1 METKVLSVALS
12 GYEPR
17 SFSEKSNGDYI
28 KYGDDNL
35 FPQYLVELYNGSST
49 HRALCTTIA
58 GMIFGDGFVPSDLD
72 SRLLYEKW
80 NLEDELRKVAL
91 DLKLQGGFALEINW
105 SLDRMTI
112 ANVSHLPFENIRCG
126 EIDADTEIV
135 HEFYYSVD
143 WADNQIEP
151 TCLPRFDSEKKID
164 EPVQVLYVKPFSPGS
179 AYYPKPD
186 YIGSLPYIELEPE
199 IGKFH
204 INNIRNGLMTSMA
217 VHFKNGVPP
226 EEEQRAIK
234 NQIQRE
240 AAGAGNAG
248 NFWVTFS
255 DDPDRAPSIDTFQLS
270 DADKQYEFL
279 SRECVDKIM
288 IGHRVVSPAMFGV
301 KTAGQLG
308 TSQELETA
316 ADLFNEQVV
325 EPSQRIIKDALF
337 PLYNESGAAVSY
349 QTEQVEVDAAVEF
362 TGIQISSA
370 IDVISKTKTG
380 ELDVNQAAQILQF
393 MLGFSPEAVA
403 QLFPQMN
410 GGEISPNAALS
421 SSERP
426 RTPEEAFEWLS
437 GEEMG
442 EEWELIDEREVDYE
456 TEETFD
462 ALWTFAKVPSSNP
475 NGKSEQDTDII
486 KTRYRY
492 APDIADENSREF
504 CAKMVSAQKVYRKE
518 DIQAASGRPVNAGWG
533 ARGAAT
539 YDLWL
544 YKGGGS
550 CRHFWMRQ
558 TYLKKNNKKISV
570 NEARRIINSMPVS
583 ERQQLPVNDPKVAQ
597 RPRDMANR
605 GFLEPRN
612 FTTPR

>member
-17 SFSEKSNGDYI
+17 SYSEKSNGDYI
-28 KYGDDNL
+28 KYGEDNL

-58 GMIFGDGFVPSDLD
+58 GMIYGDGFIPTDLD

-80 NLEDELRKVAL
+80 NLEDELRKAAL

-105 SLDRMTI
+105 SLDRTAI
-112 ANVSHLPFENIRCG
+112 ANVSHLPFENVRCA
-126 EIDADTEIV
+126 EINPDTEQV
-135 HEFYYSVD
+135 EEFHYSVD
-143 WADNQIEP
+143 WADKTVEP
-151 TCLPRFDSEKKID
+151 ICLPRFDSKLKND
-164 EPVQVLYVKPFSPGS
+164 EPVQLLYVKPFSPGS
-179 AYYPKPD
+179 SYYPKPD
-186 YIGSLPYIELEPE
+186 YIGALPYIELEPE

-217 VHFKNGVPP
+217 VHFANGVPP
-226 EEEQRAIK
+226 KEEQIAIK

-255 DDPDRAPSIDTFQLS
+255 DDPDRKPSIDTFQLS

-308 TSQELETA
+308 STQELDVARE
-316 ADLFNEQVV
+316 LFDSQVV
-325 EPSQRIIKDALF
+325 KHFQRIIKDALF
-337 PLYNESGAAVSY
+337 PLYNESGSKPLYEANTSL
-349 QTEQVEVDAAVEF
+349 
-362 TGIQISSA
+362 SS
-370 IDVISKTKTG
+370 
-380 ELDVNQAAQILQF
+380 NQA
-393 MLGFSPEAVA
+393 PK
-403 QLFPQMN
+403 
-410 GGEISPNAALS
+410 
-421 SSERP
+421 
-426 RTPEEAFEWLS
+426 TPEELFELLN

-442 EEWELIDEREVDYE
+442 EEWELIDEREVDYDN
-456 TEETFD
+456 EETLD

-492 APDIADENSREF
+492 APNIADEKSRDF
-504 CAKMVSAQKVYRKE
+504 CAKMVRAGKVYRKE
-518 DIQAASGRPVNAGWG
+518 DIMAASDRAPNPGWG
-533 ARGAAT
+533 PRGAAT

-558 TYLKKNNKKISV
+558 TYLKKNNKKITV

-583 ERQQLPVNDPKVAQ
+583 QRERLPQNDPKVAQ
-597 RPRDMANR
+597 RPRDMSNR

>member
-1 METKVLSVALS
+1 MNVALS

-17 SFSEKSNGDYI
+17 SFSEKSNGDYV
-28 KYGDDNL
+28 KYGEDNL

-58 GMIFGDGFVPSDLD
+58 GMIFGDGFVPSDLE

-112 ANVSHLPFENIRCG
+112 ANVSHLPFENVRCA
-126 EIDADTEIV
+126 EINPESEV
-135 HEFYYSVD
+135 VEEFYYSPD
-143 WADNQIEP
+143 WTDKVIEP
-151 TCLPRFDSEKKID
+151 TCLPRFDSENKLE
-164 EPVQVLYVKPFSPGS
+164 EPIQILYVKPFSPGS

-199 IGKFH
+199 IGRFH

-217 VHFKNGVPP
+217 VHFANGVPP

-255 DDPDRAPSIDTFQLS
+255 DDPDRKPSIDTFQLS

-308 TSQELETA
+308 TSQELDVARE
-316 ADLFNEQVV
+316 LFDSQVIKHF
-325 EPSQRIIKDALF
+325 QRIIKDALF
-337 PLYNESGAAVSY
+337 PLYNES
-349 QTEQVEVDAAVEF
+349 DA
-362 TGIQISSA
+362 TPIY
-370 IDVISKTKTG
+370 
-380 ELDVNQAAQILQF
+380 
-393 MLGFSPEAVA
+393 EA
-403 QLFPQMN
+403 N
-410 GGEISPNAALS
+410 TALS
-421 SSERP
+421 SNERP

-442 EEWELIDEREVDYE
+442 EEWELIDEREVDYD
-456 TEETFD
+456 TEETLD

-475 NGKSEQDTDII
+475 NGKSQQDTDII

-492 APDIADENSREF
+492 APDVADEKSRDF
-504 CAKMVSAQKVYRKE
+504 CAKMVRAGKVYRKE
-518 DIQAASGRPVNAGWG
+518 DIMAASGRGPNPGWG
-533 ARGAAT
+533 PRGAKT

-558 TYLKKNNKKISV
+558 TYLKRNNKKISV

-583 ERQQLPVNDPKVAQ
+583 QRERLPQNDPKVAQ

>member
-17 SFSEKSNGDYI
+17 SYSEKSNGDYI
-28 KYGDDNL
+28 KYGEDNL

-58 GMIFGDGFVPSDLD
+58 GMIYGDGFVPTDLD
-72 SRLLYEKW
+72 SLLLYEKW
-80 NLEDELRKVAL
+80 NLEDELRKAAL

-105 SLDRMTI
+105 SLDRSAI
-112 ANVSHLPFENIRCG
+112 ANVSHVPFENVRCG
-126 EIDADTEIV
+126 EINPDTEQV
-135 HEFYYSVD
+135 EEFHYSVD
-143 WADNQIEP
+143 WTDKTVEP
-151 TCLPRFDSEKKID
+151 ICLPRFDSKLKND
-164 EPVQVLYVKPFSPGS
+164 EPVQLLYVKPFSPGS
-179 AYYPKPD
+179 SYYPKPD
-186 YIGSLPYIELEPE
+186 YIGALPYIELEPE

-308 TSQELETA
+308 STQELDVARE
-316 ADLFNEQVV
+316 LFDSQVV
-325 EPSQRIIKDALF
+325 KHFQRIIKDALF
-337 PLYNESGAAVSY
+337 PLYNESGSKPLYEANTSL
-349 QTEQVEVDAAVEF
+349 
-362 TGIQISSA
+362 SS
-370 IDVISKTKTG
+370 
-380 ELDVNQAAQILQF
+380 NQA
-393 MLGFSPEAVA
+393 PK
-403 QLFPQMN
+403 
-410 GGEISPNAALS
+410 
-421 SSERP
+421 
-426 RTPEEAFEWLS
+426 TPEELFELLS

-442 EEWELIDEREVDYE
+442 EEWELIDEREVDYDN
-456 TEETFD
+456 EETLD

-492 APDIADENSREF
+492 APNIADEKSRDF
-504 CAKMVSAQKVYRKE
+504 CAKMVKAGKVYRKE
-518 DIQAASGRPVNAGWG
+518 DIMAASNRAVNAGWG
-533 ARGAAT
+533 PRGAAT

-583 ERQQLPVNDPKVAQ
+583 QRERLPQNDPKVAQ
-597 RPRDMANR
+597 RPRDMSNR

>member
-1 METKVLSVALS
+1 METKVMNVALS

-17 SFSEKSNGDYI
+17 SFSEKSNGDYV
-28 KYGDDNL
+28 KYGEDNL

-58 GMIFGDGFVPSDLD
+58 GMIFGDGFVPSDLE

-112 ANVSHLPFENIRCG
+112 ANVSHLPFENVRCA
-126 EIDADTEIV
+126 EINPESEV
-135 HEFYYSVD
+135 VEEFYYSPD
-143 WADNQIEP
+143 WTDKVIEP
-151 TCLPRFDSEKKID
+151 TCLPRFDSENKLE
-164 EPVQVLYVKPFSPGS
+164 EPIQILYVKPFSPGS

-199 IGKFH
+199 IGRFH

-217 VHFKNGVPP
+217 VHFANGVPP

-255 DDPDRAPSIDTFQLS
+255 DDPDRKPSIDTFQLS

-308 TSQELETA
+308 TSQELDVARE
-316 ADLFNEQVV
+316 LFDSQVIKHF
-325 EPSQRIIKDALF
+325 QRIIKDALF
-337 PLYNESGAAVSY
+337 PLYNES
-349 QTEQVEVDAAVEF
+349 DA
-362 TGIQISSA
+362 TPIY
-370 IDVISKTKTG
+370 
-380 ELDVNQAAQILQF
+380 
-393 MLGFSPEAVA
+393 EA
-403 QLFPQMN
+403 N
-410 GGEISPNAALS
+410 TALS
-421 SSERP
+421 SNERP

-442 EEWELIDEREVDYE
+442 EEWELIDEREVDYD
-456 TEETFD
+456 TEETLD

-475 NGKSEQDTDII
+475 NGKSQQDTDII

-492 APDIADENSREF
+492 APDVADEKSRDF
-504 CAKMVSAQKVYRKE
+504 CAKMVRAGKVYRKE
-518 DIQAASGRPVNAGWG
+518 DIMAASGRGPNPGWG
-533 ARGAAT
+533 PRGAKT

-558 TYLKKNNKKISV
+558 TYLKRNNKKISV

-583 ERQQLPVNDPKVAQ
+583 QRERLPQNDPKVAQ

>member
-1 METKVLSVALS
+1 MAHNIHSVALS
-12 GYEPR
+12 GYQPR
-17 SFSEKSNGDYI
+17 DYSEKSNGDYI
-28 KYGDDNL
+28 KYGEDNL
-35 FPQYLVELYNGSST
+35 FPNYLVELYNGSST

-58 GMIFGDGFVPSDLD
+58 AMIYGDGFIPADLD

-80 NLEDELRKVAL
+80 NLEDELRKSAL
-91 DLKLQGGFALEINW
+91 DLKLQNGMAFEIQW
-105 SLDRMTI
+105 SLDRETI
-112 ANVSHLPFENIRCG
+112 ANVSHIPFENVRCG
-126 EIDADTEIV
+126 ELDEDENIK
-135 HEFYYSVD
+135 EFYYSPN
-143 WADNQIEP
+143 WADRNIEP
-151 TCLPRFDSEKKID
+151 ICLQPFDPATKI
-164 EPVQVLYVKPFSPGS
+164 ENPVQMLYVKPFSPGS
-179 AYYPKPD
+179 AFYPKPD
-186 YIGSLPYIELEPE
+186 YIGALPYIELEPE

-217 VHFKNGVPP
+217 VHFANGVPP
-226 EEEQRAIK
+226 EEEQRQIK
-234 NQIQRE
+234 QRIQNE

-255 DDPDRAPSIDTFQLS
+255 DDPDRKPSIDTFQLS

-308 TSQELETA
+308 TTQELEIA
-316 ADLFNEQVV
+316 SGLFDEQVV
-325 EPSQRIIKDALF
+325 GPARELMKNALQ
-337 PLYNESGAAVSY
+337 PIYSASGTNVSY
-349 QTEQVEVDAAVEF
+349 ATQEAQVDAAVEF

-380 ELDVNQAAQILQF
+380 ELNTNQAAQILQF

-403 QLFPQMN
+403 QLFP
-410 GGEISPNAALS
+410 ELSPNTALS
-421 SSERP
+421 SNSTP
-426 RTPEEAFEWLS
+426 RVPEDVFELLN
-437 GEEMG
+437 GEEMD

-456 TEETFD
+456 LEDAHD

-475 NGKSEQDTDII
+475 NGKSEQDSDII
-486 KTRYRY
+486 KVRYKY
-492 APDIADENSREF
+492 APSTADEKSRDF
-504 CAKMVSAQKVYRKE
+504 CSKMVKAAKVYRKE
-518 DIQAASGRPVNAGWG
+518 DIIAASGRAPNPGWG
-533 ARGAAT
+533 PRGADT
-539 YDLWL
+539 YDLFL

-550 CRHFWMRQ
+550 CRHYWMRQ
-558 TYLKKNNKKISV
+558 TYLRRNNKKISA
-570 NEARRIINSMPVS
+570 NEARRIINALPAA
-583 ERQQLPVNDPKVAQ
+583 ERDARRIPTNDPKVAQ

>member
-1 METKVLSVALS
+1 METKVLNVALS

-17 SFSEKSNGDYI
+17 SYTEKSNGDFV
-28 KYGDDNL
+28 KYGEDNL

-58 GMIFGDGFVPSDLD
+58 GMIYGDGFVPSDLD

-105 SLDRMTI
+105 SLDRSTV
-112 ANVSHLPFENIRCG
+112 ANVSHLPFENVRCA
-126 EIDADTEIV
+126 EINPDTEQV
-135 HEFYYSVD
+135 EEFLYSVD
-143 WADNQIEP
+143 WTDKNVEP
-151 TCLPRFDSEKKID
+151 TVLPRFDSKLKNE
-164 EPVQVLYVKPFSPGS
+164 EPVQILYVKPFSPGS
-179 AYYPKPD
+179 SYYPKPD
-186 YIGSLPYIELEPE
+186 YVGALPYIELEPE
-199 IGKFH
+199 IGTFH

-217 VHFKNGVPP
+217 VHFANGVPP

-255 DDPDRAPSIDTFQLS
+255 DDPDRKPSIDTFQLS

-308 TSQELETA
+308 TTQELEIA
-316 ADLFNEQVV
+316 QDLFDRQVV
-325 EPSQRIIKDALF
+325 KHFQRIIKDALF
-337 PLYNESGAAVSY
+337 PLYNES
-349 QTEQVEVDAAVEF
+349 DAKP
-362 TGIQISSA
+362 IY
-370 IDVISKTKTG
+370 
-380 ELDVNQAAQILQF
+380 
-393 MLGFSPEAVA
+393 EA
-403 QLFPQMN
+403 N
-410 GGEISPNAALS
+410 TALS
-421 SSERP
+421 SDQAP
-426 RTPEEAFEWLS
+426 KTPAELFELLN

-442 EEWELIDEREVDYE
+442 EEWELIDEREVNYD
-456 TEETFD
+456 TEETLD
-462 ALWTFAKVPSSNP
+462 ALWTFASVPSSNP

-492 APDIADENSREF
+492 APDVVDEKSRDF
-504 CAKMVSAQKVYRKE
+504 CAKMVRAGKVYRKE
-518 DIQAASGRPVNAGWG
+518 DILAASDRAPNPGWG
-533 ARGAAT
+533 PNGADT
-539 YDLWL
+539 YNLFL

-558 TYLKKNNKKISV
+558 TYLKRNNKKITV
-570 NEARRIINSMPVS
+570 NEARRIINSLPVS
-583 ERQQLPVNDPKVAQ
+583 ERERLPQNDRKVAQ

-605 GFLEPRN
+605 GFLEPKN

>member
-17 SFSEKSNGDYI
+17 SYSEKSNGDYI
-28 KYGDDNL
+28 KYGEDNL

-58 GMIFGDGFVPSDLD
+58 GMIYGDGFVPTDLD

-80 NLEDELRKVAL
+80 NLEDELRKAAL

-105 SLDRMTI
+105 SLDRSAI
-112 ANVSHLPFENIRCG
+112 ANVSHVPFENVRCG
-126 EIDADTEIV
+126 EINPDTEQV
-135 HEFYYSVD
+135 EEFHYSVD
-143 WADNQIEP
+143 WTDKTVEP
-151 TCLPRFDSEKKID
+151 ICLPRFDSKLKND
-164 EPVQVLYVKPFSPGS
+164 EPVQLLYVKPFSPGS
-179 AYYPKPD
+179 SYYPKPD
-186 YIGSLPYIELEPE
+186 YIGALPYIELEPE

-308 TSQELETA
+308 STQELDVARE
-316 ADLFNEQVV
+316 LFDSQVV
-325 EPSQRIIKDALF
+325 KHFQRIIKDALF
-337 PLYNESGAAVSY
+337 PLYNESGSKPLYEANTSL
-349 QTEQVEVDAAVEF
+349 
-362 TGIQISSA
+362 SS
-370 IDVISKTKTG
+370 
-380 ELDVNQAAQILQF
+380 NQA
-393 MLGFSPEAVA
+393 PK
-403 QLFPQMN
+403 
-410 GGEISPNAALS
+410 
-421 SSERP
+421 
-426 RTPEEAFEWLS
+426 TPEELFELLS

-442 EEWELIDEREVDYE
+442 EEWELIDEREVDYDN
-456 TEETFD
+456 EETLD

-492 APDIADENSREF
+492 APNIADEKSRDF
-504 CAKMVSAQKVYRKE
+504 CAKMVKAGKVYRKE
-518 DIQAASGRPVNAGWG
+518 DIMAASNRAVNAGWG
-533 ARGAAT
+533 PRGAAT

-583 ERQQLPVNDPKVAQ
+583 QRERLPQNDPKVAQ
-597 RPRDMANR
+597 RPRDMSNR